1 MHNSNKTDAAMPAE
15 IAYLQDAQAQR
26 DELLKLFHAQRQA
39 YAAHP
44 MPPAA
49 QRQQWLKA
57 LGDVLNSERQALI
70 AAISEDFSNRS
81 ADETLLAELMPSL
94 HGIHYASRHL
104 KAWMKPSRR
113 KVGLAFQPASAKVV
127 YQPLGVVG
135 VIVPWNYPLYLA
147 IGPLVGALAAG
158 NRVMLKLS
166 EATPATGQLLKTLL
180 ARVFPQ
186 DLVCVVLGEAEV
198 GMAFSRLPFDHL
210 LFTGAT
216 SIGKHVMRAAAEN
229 LTPVTLELG
238 GKSPAIVSSDV
249 PLKDAAERIA
259 FGKTLNAGQTC
270 VAPDYVLVPQE
281 RVGSFV
287 EAYRQAVRGFYPTL
301 VDNPDYTAIIN
312 DRQLNRLNG
321 YISDATS
328 KGALLVPLFE
338 QNQGRRLGHSVL
350 LNVSDEMTVMQD
362 EIFGPLLP
370 IVPYSG
376 LDQAFAYINQRPRPL
391 ALYYFGY
398 DKAEQQR
405 VLQETHSGGV
415 CLNDTLLHVAQ
426 DDLPFGGIGPSGMG
440 QYHGHEGFL
449 TFSKAKGVLV
459 KQRLNAARLIYP
471 PYGTAIQKLIHKLF
485 IR

>member
-1 MHNSNKTDAAMPAE
+1 MTAD
-15 IAYLQDAQAQR
+15 IAYLQTLQQPLEALNRQ
-26 DELLKLFHAQRQA
+26 FHAQRAA
-39 YAAHP
+39 YAANP

-57 LGDVLNSERQALI
+57 LRDLLSNERQALI
-70 AAISEDFSNRS
+70 DAISADFSHRS

-104 KAWMKPSRR
+104 KGWMKPSRR
-113 KVGLAFQPASAKVV
+113 KVGMAFQPASAKVV
-127 YQPLGVVG
+127 YQPLGVIG

-166 EATPATGQLLKTLL
+166 ESTPATGLLLKQLL
-180 ARVFPQ
+180 ARVFPE
-186 DLVCVVLGEAEV
+186 DLVCVVLGEADIGV
-198 GMAFSRLPFDHL
+198 AFSRLHFDHL

-229 LTPVTLELG
+229 LTPITLELG
-238 GKSPAIVSSDV
+238 GKSPAIVSRDV

-270 VAPDYVLVPQE
+270 VAPDYVLVPE
-281 RVGSFV
+281 DRVGGFV
-287 EAYRQAVRGFYPTL
+287 EAYRQAVQGFYPTL
-301 VDNPDYTAIIN
+301 ADNPDYTAIIN
-312 DRQLNRLNG
+312 ERQLARLNS
-321 YISDATS
+321 YISDATG
-328 KGALLVPLFE
+328 KGALLIPLFD
-338 QNQGRRLGHSVL
+338 QGQGRRMPHSIL

-370 IVPYSG
+370 IVPYQD
-376 LDQAFAYINQRPRPL
+376 LEQAFAYINKRPRPL

-398 DKAEQQR
+398 DKREQNR
-405 VLQETHSGGV
+405 VLHETHSGGV

-426 DDLPFGGIGPSGMG
+426 DDMPFGGIGASGMG
-440 QYHGHEGFL
+440 HYHGHEGFL

-459 KQRLNAARLIYP
+459 KQRFNAARLIYP
-471 PYGTAIQKLIHKLF
+471 PYGKSIQKLIQKLF

>member
-1 MHNSNKTDAAMPAE
+1 MTAD
-15 IAYLQDAQAQR
+15 IAYLQTLQQPLETLDRQFQAQR
-26 DELLKLFHAQRQA
+26 AA
-39 YAAHP
+39 YAANP

-57 LGDVLNSERQALI
+57 LRDLLSAERQALI
-70 AAISEDFSNRS
+70 DAIGADFSHRS

-104 KAWMKPSRR
+104 KSWMKPSRR
-113 KVGLAFQPASAKVV
+113 KVGVAFQPASAKVV

-147 IGPLVGALAAG
+147 VGPMVGALAAG

-166 EATPATGQLLKTLL
+166 ESTPATGLLLKELL
-180 ARVFPQ
+180 ARIFPE
-186 DLVCVVLGEAEV
+186 DLVCVVLGEADV
-198 GMAFSRLPFDHL
+198 GVAFSRLPFDHL
-210 LFTGAT
+210 LFTGST
-216 SIGKHVMRAAAEN
+216 SVGRHVMRAAAEN

-270 VAPDYVLVPQE
+270 VAPDYVLVPE
-281 RVGSFV
+281 DRVGAFV
-287 EAYRQAVRGFYPTL
+287 EAYRQAVKGFYPTL
-301 VDNPDYTAIIN
+301 ADNADYTAIIN
-312 DRQLNRLNG
+312 ERQLARLNS
-321 YISDATS
+321 YVSDATS
-328 KGALLVPLFE
+328 KGALLIPLFE
-338 QNQGRRLGHSVL
+338 QGQGRRMPHSVL

-370 IVPYSG
+370 IVPYRD
-376 LDQAFAYINQRPRPL
+376 LEQAFAYINQRPRPL

-398 DKAEQQR
+398 DKREQHR
-405 VLQETHSGGV
+405 VLHETHSGGV

-426 DDLPFGGIGPSGMG
+426 DDMPFGGIGPSGMG
-440 QYHGHEGFL
+440 HYHGHEGFL
-449 TFSKAKGVLV
+449 TFSKAKGVLI
-459 KQRLNAARLIYP
+459 KQRFNAARLIYP
-471 PYGTAIQKLIHKLF
+471 PYGRSIQKLIQKLF

>member
-1 MHNSNKTDAAMPAE
+1 MTAD
-15 IAYLQDAQAQR
+15 IAYLQTLQQPLEELDRLFAAQR
-26 DELLKLFHAQRQA
+26 AA
-39 YAAHP
+39 YAANP
-44 MPPAA
+44 MPPAD

-57 LGDVLNSERQALI
+57 LRELLSNERQALVE
-70 AAISEDFSNRS
+70 AISADFSHRS

-104 KAWMKPSRR
+104 KGWMKSSRR
-113 KVGLAFQPASAKVV
+113 KVGMAFQPASAKVV

-135 VIVPWNYPLYLA
+135 IIVPWNYPLYLA

-166 EATPATGQLLKTLL
+166 ESTPATGQLLKTLL
-180 ARVFPQ
+180 GRIFPE
-186 DLVCVVLGEAEV
+186 DLVCVVLGEADIGV
-198 GMAFSRLPFDHL
+198 AFSRLRFDHL

-238 GKSPAIVSSDV
+238 GKSPAIVSRDV

-270 VAPDYVLVPQE
+270 VAPDYVLVPQD
-281 RVGSFV
+281 RVGAFV
-287 EAYRQAVRGFYPTL
+287 EAYRQVVNNFYPTL
-301 VDNPDYTAIIN
+301 ADNPDYTAIIN
-312 DRQLNRLNG
+312 ERQLARLNG
-321 YISDATS
+321 YVSDATS
-328 KGALLVPLFE
+328 KGALLIPLFE
-338 QNQGRRLGHSVL
+338 QGQGRRMPHSLL
-350 LNVSDEMTVMQD
+350 LNVTDEMTVMQD

-370 IVPYSG
+370 IVPYQD

-398 DKAEQQR
+398 DKREQNR
-405 VLQETHSGGV
+405 VLHETHSGGV

-426 DDLPFGGIGPSGMG
+426 DDMPFGGIGPSGMG
-440 QYHGHEGFL
+440 HYHGHEGFL
-449 TFSKAKGVLV
+449 TFSKAKGVLI
-459 KQRLNAARLIYP
+459 KQRFNAAKLIYP
-471 PYGTAIQKLIHKLF
+471 PYGKSIQKLIQKLF

>member
-1 MHNSNKTDAAMPAE
+1 MTAD
-15 IAYLQDAQAQR
+15 IAYLQTLQQPLEELNRLFDAQRA
-26 DELLKLFHAQRQA
+26 A
-39 YAAHP
+39 YAANP

-57 LGDVLNSERQALI
+57 LRDLLSSERQALI
-70 AAISEDFSNRS
+70 DAISSDFSHRS

-94 HGIHYASRHL
+94 HGIHYASQHISQ
-104 KAWMKPSRR
+104 WMKPSRR
-113 KVGLAFQPASAKVV
+113 KVGVAFQPASAKVV

-135 VIVPWNYPLYLA
+135 VIVPWNYPLFLA
-147 IGPLVGALAAG
+147 IGPLTGALAAG

-166 EATPATGQLLKTLL
+166 ESTPATGLLLKELL
-180 ARVFPQ
+180 ARIFPE
-186 DLVCVVLGEAEV
+186 DLVCVVLGEADV
-198 GMAFSRLPFDHL
+198 GVAFSKMRFDHL
-210 LFTGAT
+210 LFTGST
-216 SIGKHVMRAAAEN
+216 SVGRHVMRAAAEN

-238 GKSPAIVSSDV
+238 GKSPAIVSRDV

-270 VAPDYVLVPQE
+270 VAPDYVLVPEE
-281 RVGSFV
+281 RIGGFV

-301 VDNPDYTAIIN
+301 ADNPDYTAIIN
-312 DRQLNRLNG
+312 ERQLARLNS
-321 YISDATS
+321 YLSDATS
-328 KGALLVPLFE
+328 KGALLIPLFD
-338 QNQGRRLGHSVL
+338 QGQGRRMPHSLL

-370 IVPYSG
+370 IVPYQD

-398 DKAEQQR
+398 DKHEQKR
-405 VLQETHSGGV
+405 VLSETHSGGV

-426 DDLPFGGIGPSGMG
+426 DDMPFGGIGPSGMG
-440 QYHGHEGFL
+440 HYHGHEGFL

-459 KQRLNAARLIYP
+459 KQRFNAAKLIYP
-471 PYGTAIQKLIHKLF
+471 PYGKPIQKLIQKLF

>member
-1 MHNSNKTDAAMPAE
+1 MTAD
-15 IAYLQDAQAQR
+15 IAYLQTLQQPLEELDRRFAAQR
-26 DELLKLFHAQRQA
+26 AA
-39 YAAHP
+39 YAANP
-44 MPPAA
+44 MPAA
-49 QRQQWLKA
+49 EQRQQWLKA
-57 LGDVLNSERQALI
+57 LRELLSNERQALVD
-70 AAISEDFSNRS
+70 AISADFSHRS

-104 KAWMKPSRR
+104 KGWMKSSRR
-113 KVGLAFQPASAKVV
+113 KVGMAFQPASAKVV

-135 VIVPWNYPLYLA
+135 IIVPWNYPLYLA

-166 EATPATGQLLKTLL
+166 ESTPATGQLLKTLL
-180 ARVFPQ
+180 GRIFPE
-186 DLVCVVLGEAEV
+186 DLVCVVLGEADIGV
-198 GMAFSRLPFDHL
+198 AFSRLRFDHL

-238 GKSPAIVSSDV
+238 GKSPAIVSRDV

-270 VAPDYVLVPQE
+270 VAPDYVLVPQD
-281 RVGSFV
+281 RVGAFV
-287 EAYRQAVRGFYPTL
+287 EAYRQVVNNFYPTL
-301 VDNPDYTAIIN
+301 ADNPDYTAIIN
-312 DRQLNRLNG
+312 ERQLARLNG

-328 KGALLVPLFE
+328 KGALLIPLFE
-338 QNQGRRLGHSVL
+338 QGQGRRMPHSLL
-350 LNVSDEMTVMQD
+350 LNVTDEMTVMQD

-370 IVPYSG
+370 IVPYQD

-398 DKAEQQR
+398 DKREQNR
-405 VLQETHSGGV
+405 VLHETHSGGV

-426 DDLPFGGIGPSGMG
+426 DDMPFGGIGPSGMG
-440 QYHGHEGFL
+440 HYHGHEGFL
-449 TFSKAKGVLV
+449 TFSKAKGVLI
-459 KQRLNAARLIYP
+459 KQRFNAAKLIYP
-471 PYGTAIQKLIHKLF
+471 PYGKSIQKLIQKLF

>member
-1 MHNSNKTDAAMPAE
+1 MTAD
-15 IAYLQDAQAQR
+15 IAYLQTLQQPLEELDRLFAAQR
-26 DELLKLFHAQRQA
+26 AA
-39 YAAHP
+39 YTANP

-57 LGDVLNSERQALI
+57 LREMLSNERQALI
-70 AAISEDFSNRS
+70 DAISADFSHRS

-104 KAWMKPSRR
+104 KGWMKSSRR
-113 KVGLAFQPASAKVV
+113 KVGMAFQPASAKVV

-135 VIVPWNYPLYLA
+135 IIVPWNYPLYLA

-166 EATPATGQLLKTLL
+166 ESTPATGQLLKTLL
-180 ARVFPQ
+180 GRIFPE
-186 DLVCVVLGEAEV
+186 DLVCVVLGEADIGV
-198 GMAFSRLPFDHL
+198 AFSRLRFDHL

-238 GKSPAIVSSDV
+238 GKSPAIVSGDV

-270 VAPDYVLVPQE
+270 VAPDYVLVPQD
-281 RVGSFV
+281 RVGAFV
-287 EAYRQAVRGFYPTL
+287 EAYRQVVNSFYPTL
-301 VDNPDYTAIIN
+301 ADNPDYTAIIN
-312 DRQLNRLNG
+312 ERQLARLNS
-321 YISDATS
+321 YVSDATS
-328 KGALLVPLFE
+328 KGALLIPLFE
-338 QNQGRRLGHSVL
+338 QGQGRRMPHSLL
-350 LNVSDEMTVMQD
+350 LNVTDEMTVMQD

-370 IVPYSG
+370 IVPYQD

-398 DKAEQQR
+398 DKREQNR
-405 VLQETHSGGV
+405 VLHETHSGGV

-426 DDLPFGGIGPSGMG
+426 DDMPFGGIGPSGMG
-440 QYHGHEGFL
+440 HYHGHEGFL
-449 TFSKAKGVLV
+449 TFSKAKGVLI
-459 KQRLNAARLIYP
+459 KQRFNAAKLIYP
-471 PYGTAIQKLIHKLF
+471 PYGKSIQKLIQTLF